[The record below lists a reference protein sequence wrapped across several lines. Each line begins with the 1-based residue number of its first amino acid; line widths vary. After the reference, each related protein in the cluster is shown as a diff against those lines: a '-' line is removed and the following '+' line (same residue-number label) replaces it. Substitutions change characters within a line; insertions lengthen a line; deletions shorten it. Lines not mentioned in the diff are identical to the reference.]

1 MKKLLK
7 QLLLRSWLIPVTYL
21 VVIKYRINE
30 TYPNVY
36 MFSLLGILIGI
47 FLYDRYKVRKKKKA

>member
-36 MFSLLGILIGI
+36 MFSLLGILIGM
-47 FLYDRYKVRKKKKA
+47 FLYDRYKVRKKKA